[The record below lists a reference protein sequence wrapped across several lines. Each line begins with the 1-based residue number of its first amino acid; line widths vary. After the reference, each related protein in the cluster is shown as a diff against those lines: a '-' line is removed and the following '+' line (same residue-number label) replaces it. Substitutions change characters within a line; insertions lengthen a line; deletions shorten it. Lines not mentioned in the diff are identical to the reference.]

1 MKKKLFLVIFSLLEI
16 NENIYI
22 YIYNEKRKKNLVQN
36 LEICYC
42 PICIVR
48 KETVLQYS
56 LLVLD
61 CIAGCMAKL
70 YCNRQDS
77 IAREAGLKT
86 GRLYRNTHIVL

>member
-1 MKKKLFLVIFSLLEI
+1 MILVIFLLLEI
-16 NENIYI
+16 RKKIFI
-22 YIYNEKRKKNLVQN
+22 MKNEKKNWCRN

-61 CIAGCMAKL
+61 CIAGCKAKL

-77 IAREAGLKT
+77 ITREAGLKT